1 MMYLGFVRELT
12 AKPGA
17 FRTTGAALLA
27 VGFRPSDQAPL
38 KTADCVA
45 YGTGSGAPSLVEMP
59 RPKANRETEA
69 VPRPSSLNRVVHMP
83 AMGQK
88 VETRGRA
95 MNNSKVEMTE
105 QSASIG
111 AQADWN
117 IRDWALAAHKVAL
130 AKSNFP
136 QRVIDLMDHYSKFQR
151 VRPDRLSREH
161 RWTKEDIGKTFVGF
175 EVPEN
180 SCEGMVFE
188 VEVTAVLERSLVSF
202 AVSEAYDLTRVAD
215 DRWSVWNLGPFSKH
229 TRFTIDAENP
239 ITWGFI
245 DRAGEILD
253 DDGQTHERFR
263 VFMAIQDWALQPI
276 LG

>member
-1 MMYLGFVRELT
+1 
-12 AKPGA
+12 
-17 FRTTGAALLA
+17 
-27 VGFRPSDQAPL
+27 
-38 KTADCVA
+38 
-45 YGTGSGAPSLVEMP
+45 
-59 RPKANRETEA
+59 
-69 VPRPSSLNRVVHMP
+69 
-83 AMGQK
+83 
-88 VETRGRA
+88 
-95 MNNSKVEMTE
+95 MNYSKVEMIE

-111 AQADWN
+111 AQADWSL
-117 IRDWALAAHKVAL
+117 RDWALAAHKVAL
-130 AKSNFP
+130 ARNNFP

-151 VRPDRLSREH
+151 VCPDRLSREH

-188 VEVTAVLERSLVSF
+188 VVVTAVLERSLVSF

-215 DRWSVWNLGPFSKH
+215 DGWSVWNLGPFSKH

-239 ITWGFI
+239 ILWGFM
-245 DRAGEILD
+245 DRACEILD
-253 DDGQTHERFR
+253 DDGQTHERFK